1 MQTFVSTPF
10 GGRGLTRDMLASQS
24 ATQEFIERPDAC
36 DAVAHKWRLFR
47 SLTEAKRPLG
57 LRDRDLSVLHALLSC
72 HSETMLT
79 LPAAGGGIVVF
90 PSNRE
95 LSIRAHGMAPSTLRR
110 HLANLVTAGLILRR
124 DSANGKRFARKGAD
138 GAIAEAFG
146 FDLTPL
152 LARAAEIER
161 RAEAARAEHR
171 AITLLREKITLA
183 RRDIAKMIELGV
195 TERIPAD
202 WRALQT
208 GFAAL
213 AGHVARNLPRADLE
227 QLAARV
233 AAFAAD
239 VRKLLETRPKEAKM
253 SASESQTER
262 HIQNQTTD
270 TSDLEPGLRN
280 GRGAEAANA
289 PAPDNRAPSPAPD
302 PATRPAPG
310 AEARSWPLGM
320 VLDACPD
327 IVDFARGAEIA
338 NWRDFRAAAATLRP
352 ALGVSPD
359 AWAQAVAVLGE
370 QDAAIV
376 LAAILQR
383 GEEIRSAG
391 GYLRRL
397 TEKARAGAF
406 SLGPLLMAR
415 LRGKAGGKGA
425 GKTARPAFA
434 L

>member
-24 ATQEFIERPDAC
+24 ATREFIERPDAC

-161 RAEAARAEHR
+161 LAEAARAEHR
-171 AITLLREKITLA
+171 AIALLREKITLA

-227 QLAARV
+227 RLAARV
-233 AAFAAD
+233 AAFASD
-239 VRKLLETRPKEAKM
+239 VRKLLETRSKEAKM

-280 GRGAEAANA
+280 GRGAVAANA
-289 PAPDNRAPSPAPD
+289 PAPDKSSPDNPAPSPD
-302 PATRPAPG
+302 PA
-310 AEARSWPLGM
+310 ARSWPLGM

-338 NWRDFRAAAATLRP
+338 NWRDFRAAASTLRP

-359 AWAQAVAVLGE
+359 AWAQAVDVLGE
-370 QDAAIV
+370 QDAGIV

-415 LRGKAGGKGA
+415 LRGKAGGK
-425 GKTARPAFA
+425 TARPALAAGA

>member
-10 GGRGLTRDMLASQS
+10 GARALTRDMLASQS
-24 ATQEFIERPDAC
+24 AMREFIEKPEARE
-36 DAVAHKWRLFR
+36 AVAHKWRLFR
-47 SLTEAKRPLG
+47 SLTEAKRALG

-72 HSETMLT
+72 HPETMLT

-95 LSIRAHGMAPSTLRR
+95 LAIRAHGMAASTLRR
-110 HLANLVTAGLILRR
+110 HLAKLVAAGLILRR
-124 DSANGKRFARKGAD
+124 DSANGKRFARKGPD
-138 GAIAEAFG
+138 GALAEAFG

-152 LARAAEIER
+152 LARAGEIER
-161 RAEAARAEHR
+161 RAEAARAESR
-171 AITLLREKITLA
+171 AIALLRERITLA
-183 RRDIAKMIELGV
+183 RRDIAKMIEMGV
-195 TERIPAD
+195 AERIPAD
-202 WRALQT
+202 WTALQA

-227 QLAARV
+227 QLAARA
-233 AAFAAD
+233 AAFAENL
-239 VRKLLETRPKEAKM
+239 RKLLETRPKHTKM
-253 SASESQTER
+253 SANESQNER
-262 HIQNQTTD
+262 HIQDQITD
-270 TSDLEPGLRN
+270 NPDLEPRLQDSDGPQARADA
-280 GRGAEAANA
+280 RANVQADA
-289 PAPDNRAPSPAPD
+289 PAAA
-302 PATRPAPG
+302 
-310 AEARSWPLGM
+310 ARSRAYPLAM

-327 IVDFARGAEIA
+327 IVDFARGGDISC
-338 NWRDFRAAAATLRP
+338 WRDLLTAAATVRP

-383 GEEIRSAG
+383 GEEIKSAG

-415 LRGKAGGKGA
+415 FRSKAAARGGLRAS
-425 GKTARPAFA
+425 FA
-434 L
+434 ASFAAP